1 MFFGAYEKIDEIGH
15 GASGYVYKVRKD
27 ARLYA
32 VKACTGFDSES
43 LRRFNREI
51 RIAESLSHPN
61 IIHVYDHDMTASNP
75 YYVMELCDGPISNVL
90 YRKTFD
96 EFVSLSI
103 HICEGIKAL
112 HDAEVIHRDIKP
124 GNILMKGEVVK
135 ITDFSLGFFLD
146 HDSTT
151 LTKSSQLI
159 GTEGYIAPEIFR
171 LGGHQASKL
180 SDIYSIGC
188 TLWFM
193 FSGGMNPQYYN
204 PQGLNPNI
212 VRIIAKCR
220 ETDPTARYATVQEVI
235 DELKALQ
242 TPIQYLSIK
251 GLIGQE
257 SILSRAEFRKNAYQL
272 LLKNERWSELIKDI
286 KLLNNSRLKDIILN
300 VPEAGS
306 SILLLLEN
314 IYNND
319 TKDWRQFED
328 IDYFT
333 DLCALV
339 FSSTPDI
346 LSKQKAIELTL
357 EFSINNTRWPA
368 MRVIRERMLNKLTDV
383 DVRQLTGF
391 LRVNKEM
398 LESLEDN
405 IGLKLNRNVRIA
417 AGME

>member
-1 MFFGAYEKIDEIGH
+1 M
-15 GASGYVYKVRKD
+15 
-27 ARLYA
+27 
-32 VKACTGFDSES
+32 
-43 LRRFNREI
+43 
-51 RIAESLSHPN
+51 
-61 IIHVYDHDMTASNP
+61 
-75 YYVMELCDGPISNVL
+75 
-90 YRKTFD
+90 
-96 EFVSLSI
+96 
-103 HICEGIKAL
+103 
-112 HDAEVIHRDIKP
+112 
-124 GNILMKGEVVK
+124 K